1 MNNKYDKVYIAID
14 LKSFYASVECQERGL
29 NPITTNLVVA
39 DSSRTEKT
47 VCLAVSP
54 SLKQYGIPGRA
65 RLFEVIQKVN
75 EINAQRKINAPGH
88 KFTCSS
94 YDDIALKKNNDLELS
109 YIIAPPRMSY
119 YMEYSTRIYNIYLK
133 WFSADDIYVYSIDEV
148 FIDVTHYLQTYK
160 ITPRELVTKVIKN
173 VYDETGITAT
183 AGIGTNLYLC
193 KVAMDIVAKHITPD
207 KNGVRIAGLDEMT
220 YRKYLWNHRPLTD
233 FWRVGKGIS
242 RKLEKNG
249 IFTMGDVARTSEKN
263 EELLYKLF
271 GINAELL
278 IDHAWGYEPCT
289 IESIKAYKPV
299 TNSISSGQVLHC
311 PYNYEDTKLIVKEM
325 TELLTLD
332 LVKKNLITS
341 KMVLTIG
348 YDIEN
353 LTNPEI
359 SKSYFGE
366 ITVDQ
371 YGRKVPKAAHG
382 TINID
387 HKTSST
393 KIITDYVMNLYE
405 SIINKKLL
413 VRRINITAEDVV
425 NEDDYKNNKKF
436 EQIDLFIDYN
446 EIEKQQKKEKL
457 EKELQKAVLDIKTKY
472 GKNAVLKG
480 MNFIEGGTTIERNG
494 QIGGHKS

>member
-1 MNNKYDKVYIAID
+1 MNSKYDKVYIAID

-332 LVKKNLITS
+332 LVKKNLVTS

-353 LTNPEI
+353 LSNPEI
-359 SKSYFGE
+359 SKSYLGE
-366 ITVDQ
+366 VTLDH
-371 YGRKVPKAAHG
+371 YGRKVPKSAHG

-393 KIITDYVMNLYE
+393 KIITDYVMKLYE